1 MEQLTKGLMSFTV
14 TLGSSLTGRGG
25 GEAIWE
31 EGPTEHML
39 LAEVAAKD
47 YRVPCKMSKRL

>member
-1 MEQLTKGLMSFTV
+1 MEQLIKGLMSFAI

-25 GEAIWE
+25 GGAIWE